1 MYNGFEY
8 LQGTQEKH
16 MAIAIKMPDI
26 GATVEQITILKWLK
40 KEGQAIK
47 RGEPLCEIQTD
58 KAVTELESVA
68 QGILL
73 KQVVAE
79 NTDVAV
85 GDVIAYV
92 GAPDECA
99 PQ

>member
-1 MYNGFEY
+1 
-8 LQGTQEKH
+8 
-16 MAIAIKMPDI
+16 MAHEIKMPDL
-26 GATVEQITILKWLK
+26 GTNVEQVTVLKWLK
-40 KEGQAIK
+40 KEGEAVK
-47 RGEPLCEIQTD
+47 RGDSLCEIQTD
-58 KAVTELESVA
+58 KAVTELESFS

-92 GAPDECA
+92 GQAGENIP
-99 PQ
+99 